1 MTSLKTDVI
10 LNEPAVLTQENV
22 TVHGTVQFYNSLQV
36 FLDDGVRHQI
46 RASNPQEEMI
56 KIVESFIIQES

>member
-1 MTSLKTDVI
+1 MI

-46 RASNPQEEMI
+46 LASIPQEEMI
-56 KIVESFIIQES
+56 KIAESLILQES

>member
-1 MTSLKTDVI
+1 MI
-10 LNEPAVLTQENV
+10 LNELAVLTQENV

-46 RASNPQEEMI
+46 RAGIPQEEMI
-56 KIVESFIIQES
+56 KIAESLILQES